1 MRTLLRK
8 GMESTLDIEAT
19 RIPQIKQ
26 NKGFGLQNK
35 PEQTYD
41 RDFVRSFRG
50 GAYTGSIVQHH
61 HVQGS
66 AHDIRSVPE
75 SA

>member
-1 MRTLLRK
+1 
-8 GMESTLDIEAT
+8 MESTLVIKAT
-19 RIPQIKQ
+19 LIPQNKTK

-41 RDFVRSFRG
+41 RDSVRSFCG
-50 GAYTGSIVQHH
+50 GAHTDSSVHHH

-75 SA
+75 PA

>member
-1 MRTLLRK
+1 MD
-8 GMESTLDIEAT
+8 STFDFEAT

-50 GAYTGSIVQHH
+50 GAHMGSIVQHH

>member
-1 MRTLLRK
+1 
-8 GMESTLDIEAT
+8 MESTLGIEAT
-19 RIPQIKQ
+19 RIPQNKTKQ
-26 NKGFGLQNK
+26 RIGLQNK

-50 GAYTGSIVQHH
+50 GTHTGSIVQHH